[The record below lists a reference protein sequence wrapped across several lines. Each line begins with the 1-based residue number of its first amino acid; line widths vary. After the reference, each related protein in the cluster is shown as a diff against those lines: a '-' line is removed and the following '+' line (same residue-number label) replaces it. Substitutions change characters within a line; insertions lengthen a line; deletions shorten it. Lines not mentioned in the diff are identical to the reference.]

1 MLKQNLSLLLL
12 FFLAF
17 TSCTKD
23 TGGTT
28 TDTYAASGGSSSSA
42 SGGGSGS
49 GSSGGS
55 GSQPGV
61 ITAGEW
67 NDLDNWKFWDTLI
80 IKEDFKKFPA
90 YWSFYNKSRIAVKVS
105 GTDGLPVINAVV
117 KLKRN
122 GSPIFSAKTDNKG
135 TAELWS
141 DLFTESS
148 STTTSGMS
156 IDINNGAFALSSIK
170 MYKDGVNNIT
180 ISPLATKNKIEVA
193 FVVDATG
200 SMGDELEYLKT
211 ELLDVIS
218 RVKSSNPGA
227 DVVTS
232 SVFYR
237 DHGDEYLTKVSPF
250 TSDANATINFIK
262 DQRAGG
268 GGDIPEAVDAALD
281 KAVNELQW
289 TGDAK
294 TRLMFLLLD
303 APPHHEQDVISSVQ
317 ASILKAATNGI
328 KVIPIAASGTDK
340 ETEFLLRFMAMS
352 TNGTYVFITNDS
364 GIGNTH
370 MVASVGPYT
379 VEYLNNL
386 MVRLINKYAK

>member
-1 MLKQNLSLLLL
+1 MLKQHLSLLLL
-12 FFLAF
+12 FFITF
-17 TSCTKD
+17 TSCDKSVTS
-23 TGGTT
+23 
-28 TDTYAASGGSSSSA
+28 TDAADSYAAGGLTSSA
-42 SGGGSGS
+42 SGGRSG
-49 GSSGGS
+49 SGGS
-55 GSQPGV
+55 GSQAGV

-80 IKEDFKKFPA
+80 IKDDFKKFQP
-90 YWSFYNKSRIAVKVS
+90 YWSFYNNNRIAVKVT
-105 GTDGLPVINAVV
+105 GANNLPVINAVV

-122 GSPIFSAKTDNKG
+122 GNVIFSTKTDNKG
-135 TAELWS
+135 AAELWG
-141 DLFTESS
+141 DLFAENS
-148 STTTSGMS
+148 STTTSGLS
-156 IDINNGAFALSSIK
+156 VDVGNGAVTLANVK
-170 MYKDGVNNIT
+170 PYKEGVNNIT
-180 ISPLATKNKIEVA
+180 TSPLAVKNRIEVA

-218 RVKSSNPGA
+218 QVKSSNPGA
-227 DVVTS
+227 EIATS
-232 SVFYR
+232 AVFYR

-289 TGDAK
+289 SGDAK
-294 TRLMFLLLD
+294 TRLLFLLLD
-303 APPHHEQDVISSVQ
+303 APPHHEQNVIGSVQ
-317 ASILKAATNGI
+317 TSISKAAANGI

-370 MVASVGPYT
+370 MAASVGPYT

-386 MVRLINKYAK
+386 MIRLINKYAQ